1 MPAVNVAACTAGVLC
16 NPNEPGTPFVGLLIL
31 WDSLRVLCVLGALA
45 VIGRAIVVALQ
56 TPRLPTAQWWP
67 YPALGLFCGV
77 AVTTEL
83 VHFGDTPSYRL
94 FAVAIVVGLTV
105 RGCYRRRVRP
115 RGESS

>member
-1 MPAVNVAACTAGVLC
+1 MNIAACTAGVLC
-16 NPNEPGTPFVGLLIL
+16 NPNEPSTPFVGLLIL
-31 WDSLRVLCVLGALA
+31 WDSLRVLCILGALA
-45 VIGRAIVVALQ
+45 VIGRAIVIAA
-56 TPRLPTAQWWP
+56 RAHLPAEQWWP

-83 VHFGDTPSYRL
+83 VHFGDLPSYRL
-94 FAVAIVVGLTV
+94 FVTAVAVGLTV